1 MLKGVA
7 PRLGRR
13 DTNRL
18 NVADDRR
25 VVLHVGCG
33 PADPE
38 KVHAR
43 FRGAEWREVRFDI
56 DPAVRPDIVGSIVD
70 MANVRTTSVDAIWSS
85 HNLEH
90 IYAHEVP
97 VALRE
102 FFRVLRHGGVV
113 LITVPDLRQVA
124 RAIVKTDL
132 EDTLYVSP
140 AGPIAPMDMIY
151 GHRVSVQRGNEY
163 MAHRTGFTATTL
175 ASQLGLAGFAGVDV
189 KGHNDLA
196 LWATAHKPGR

>member
-1 MLKGVA
+1 M
-7 PRLGRR
+7 
-13 DTNRL
+13 
-18 NVADDRR
+18 
-25 VVLHVGCG
+25 
-33 PADPE
+33 
-38 KVHAR
+38 
-43 FRGAEWREVRFDI
+43 
-56 DPAVRPDIVGSIVD
+56 GSIVD